1 MDSSQ
6 TCQTYSTESFKKC
19 QVYVENMHCQRIL
32 IVGLL
37 TVYLVNKIQFRLKLY
52 FELFDFFVNIRQNLH
67 DCAKAAK
74 ESKLH
79 YPPPPPYNTT
89 YQHCSK

>member
-6 TCQTYSTESFKKC
+6 TCQNYSTESFNKY
-19 QVYVENMHCQRIL
+19 QIYVKNLHCQRIL
-32 IVGLL
+32 TVCLL

-67 DCAKAAK
+67 NCAKASK

-79 YPPPPPYNTT
+79 
-89 YQHCSK
+89 